1 MKPEDMKLLLNYLK
15 DKNDL
20 NEEMTNLLNRIELV
34 CKQILLQE
42 NFQKDME
49 EITEK
54 LEKLK

>member
-34 CKQILLQE
+34 CKQILIQE

>member
-34 CKQILLQE
+34 CKQLLLQE